1 MIYAHRM
8 ENCDADEAEEFLEEL
23 AAPLSAK
30 ERRAEKNIGRWLRG

>member
-1 MIYAHRM
+1 M
-8 ENCDADEAEEFLEEL
+8 ENSTQEEADEFLEEL